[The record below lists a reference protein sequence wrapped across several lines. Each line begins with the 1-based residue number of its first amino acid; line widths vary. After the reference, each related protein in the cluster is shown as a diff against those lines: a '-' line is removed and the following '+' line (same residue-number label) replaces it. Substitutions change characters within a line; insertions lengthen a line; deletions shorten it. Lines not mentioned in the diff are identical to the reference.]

1 MGIRLIKISVVYFMI
16 GVLFGLYMSMT
27 HDYSFTPV
35 HAHINLLGWT
45 ALTLAGIIY
54 HLFPA
59 VSQTKLAKA
68 HFWLHNISLPLMMI
82 GLFILISSGNESIIP
97 VIAAGGVLT
106 TLAVLLFGY
115 NVLTKLKGE

>member
-1 MGIRLIKISVVYFMI
+1 MGIRLIKISVIYFMI

-35 HAHINLLGWT
+35 HVHINLLGWT

-59 VSQTKLAKA
+59 VSATKLAKA
-68 HFWLHNISLPLMMI
+68 HFWLHNIGLPLMMI
-82 GLFILISSGNESIIP
+82 GLIILISGNEGIVP
-97 VIAAGGVLT
+97 VIAAGGLLT

-115 NVLTKLKGE
+115 NVLTKLKAE

>member
-1 MGIRLIKISVVYFMI
+1 MGIRLIKISVIYFMI

-35 HAHINLLGWT
+35 HVHINLLGWT

-59 VSQTKLAKA
+59 VSATKLAKA
-68 HFWLHNISLPLMMI
+68 HFWLHNIGLPLMMV
-82 GLFILISSGNESIIP
+82 GLIILISGNEGVVP
-97 VIAAGGVLT
+97 VIAAGGLLT

-115 NVLTKLKGE
+115 NVLTKLKAE

>member
-68 HFWLHNISLPLMMI
+68 HFWLHNIGLPLMMI
-82 GLFILISSGNESIIP
+82 GLFYLISSGNEGIIP

-115 NVLTKLKGE
+115 NVLTKLKAE

>member
-1 MGIRLIKISVVYFMI
+1 MGIRLIKISVIYFMI

-27 HDYSFTPV
+27 HVYSFTPV
-35 HAHINLLGWT
+35 HVHINLLGWT

-59 VSQTKLAKA
+59 VSATKLAKA
-68 HFWLHNISLPLMMI
+68 HFWLHNIGLPLMMV
-82 GLFILISSGNESIIP
+82 GLIILISGNEGVVP
-97 VIAAGGVLT
+97 VIAAGGLLT

-115 NVLTKLKGE
+115 NVLTKLKAE

>member
-1 MGIRLIKISVVYFMI
+1 MGIRLIKISVIYFMI

-35 HAHINLLGWT
+35 HVHINLLGWT

-59 VSQTKLAKA
+59 VSATKLAKA
-68 HFWLHNISLPLMMI
+68 HFWLHNIGLPLMMV
-82 GLFILISSGNESIIP
+82 GLIILISGNEGVVP

-115 NVLTKLKGE
+115 NVLTKLKAE